1 MSTEVMAPVGPA
13 EPETAEKP
21 EKSPGKKKK
30 KGNWKKTL
38 SLFLIATPGIVYLII
53 NNYIPMAGLFVAF
66 KDYHFMKGLFG
77 SDWCGFDNFKFLFA
91 TKDAWIMTRNTI
103 LYNLAFI
110 IIGTVFAIAI
120 AIMLCELGKRLRVK
134 FFQAALLMPNL
145 LSWVVIGFIAFA
157 FLSAE
162 TGFIN
167 KTILNALGHE
177 PVTWYMEPG
186 PWPVILIIV
195 NLWKNAGYQSIVY
208 MASISGI
215 DASLYEA
222 AALDGA
228 TKMQQ
233 IFKITLPN
241 LKPTVITLTLMSIGR
256 MFYSDFGLFYQVPQN
271 SGALFSVTQT
281 IDTYV
286 YRGLM
291 ESNNI
296 GMSAAAGFYQSVV
309 GFILVVLANW
319 IVRKIDS
326 DNALF

>member
-1 MSTEVMAPVGPA
+1 MKSGANARKMSRKQMLT
-13 EPETAEKP
+13 
-21 EKSPGKKKK
+21 
-30 KGNWKKTL
+30 
-38 SLFLIATPGIVYLII
+38 LFLIAAPGIIYLII

-66 KDYHFMKGLFG
+66 KDYNFMKGLFG
-77 SDWCGFDNFKFLFA
+77 SDWCGLKNFEFLFA
-91 TKDAWIMTRNTI
+91 TKDAFIMTRNTI

-110 IIGTVFAIAI
+110 IVGTVFAIAI
-120 AIMLCELGKRLRVK
+120 AIMLCELGTRLRVK

-177 PVTWYMEPG
+177 PVIWYMEPG
-186 PWPVILIIV
+186 AWPFILLLV

-208 MASISGI
+208 MASIGGI
-215 DASLYEA
+215 DKALYEA

-233 IFKITLPN
+233 IFKITLPS

-271 SGALFSVTQT
+271 SGALFNVTQT

-309 GFILVVLANW
+309 GFILVLLANW
-319 IVRKIDS
+319 IVRKVDS

>member
-1 MSTEVMAPVGPA
+1 MRVKA
-13 EPETAEKP
+13 
-21 EKSPGKKKK
+21 KK
-30 KGNWKKTL
+30 KGSWKQTL
-38 SLFLIATPGIVYLII
+38 PLLLIAAPGIIYLII

-66 KDYHFMKGLFG
+66 KKYNFMKGLFG
-77 SDWCGFDNFKFLFA
+77 SDWCGLENFKFLFA

-103 LYNLAFI
+103 LYNVVFI
-110 IIGTVFAIAI
+110 VVGTVFAIAI
-120 AIMLCELGKRLRVK
+120 AIMLCELGKRIRVK
-134 FFQAALLMPNL
+134 FFQAAFLMPNL

-167 KTILNALGHE
+167 KTILKALGHE
-177 PVTWYMEPG
+177 PVTWYMEEG
-186 PWPVILIIV
+186 AWPFILVLV

-215 DASLYEA
+215 DKSMYEA
-222 AALDGA
+222 SVLDGA

-233 IFKITLPN
+233 IFRITLPN
-241 LKPTVITLTLMSIGR
+241 LKPTIITLTLMSIGR

-271 SGALFSVTQT
+271 SGALFNVTQT

-309 GFILVVLANW
+309 GFILVLVANW
-319 IVRKIDS
+319 IVRKLDS
-326 DNALF
+326 DNSLF

>member
-1 MSTEVMAPVGPA
+1 M
-13 EPETAEKP
+13 
-21 EKSPGKKKK
+21 KSKAKKKA
-30 KGNWKKTL
+30 
-38 SLFLIATPGIVYLII
+38 SLRQNLPLLLIAAPGILYLLI

-66 KDYHFMKGLFG
+66 KKYNFMKGLFG
-77 SDWCGFDNFKFLFA
+77 SDWCGLDNFKFLFA
-91 TKDAWIMTRNTI
+91 TKDAWIMTRNTL
-103 LYNLAFI
+103 LYNVVFI
-110 IIGTVFAIAI
+110 IVGTVFAIAI
-120 AIMLCELGKRLRVK
+120 AIMLCELGKRIRVK
-134 FFQAALLMPNL
+134 LFQAAFLMPNL

-167 KTILNALGHE
+167 KSILEPLGIE
-177 PVTWYMEPG
+177 PVTWYMEEG
-186 PWPVILIIV
+186 PWPFIIVLV

-215 DASLYEA
+215 DRSMYEA
-222 AALDGA
+222 AVLDGA
-228 TKMQQ
+228 SKMQQ
-233 IFKITLPN
+233 IFRITLPN
-241 LKPTVITLTLMSIGR
+241 LKPTIITLTLMSIGR

-271 SGALFSVTQT
+271 SGALFNVTQT

-296 GMSAAAGFYQSVV
+296 GMSAAAGFYQSIV
-309 GFILVVLANW
+309 GFLLVLVANW
-319 IVRKIDS
+319 IVRKLDS